1 MNVIL
6 WICYNYVTKQDK
18 RTSMGQKEKTLKNN
32 IILIGF
38 MGVGKGTT
46 ARAFSKKY
54 NVYNIDTDDLI
65 ESKENKEVK
74 KIFEK
79 NGETYFRRQEQAIA
93 DWIEK
98 CVKGTFISC
107 GGGFYKV
114 SNLKKLGTVVLLDA
128 SFEWIHNRLKT
139 AKNAE
144 KKLAKRPLFSQEK
157 EAKKLYKEREKAY
170 RKLADVVVDVEGLSL
185 DEQIAFI
192 AKSCKV

>member
-1 MNVIL
+1 MTNQHDGI
-6 WICYNYVTKQDK
+6 
-18 RTSMGQKEKTLKNN
+18 QKMKKN
-32 IILIGF
+32 IIIIGF

-54 NVYNIDTDDLI
+54 GIYNIDTDDLI

-79 NGETYFRRQEQAIA
+79 KGEAYFREQEQATA
-93 DWIEK
+93 NWIEK
-98 CVKGTFISC
+98 HIKGTLVSC

-114 SNLKKLGTVVLLDA
+114 DNLKKLGTIVLLDA

-144 KKLAKRPLFSQEK
+144 AKLAKRPLFADEK
-157 EAKKLYKEREKAY
+157 KAKKLYKEREKAY
-170 RKLADVVVDVEGLSL
+170 KKLADVVVDVEGLSL
-185 DEQIAFI
+185 DEQIDFM
-192 AKSCKV
+192 AKKCKI